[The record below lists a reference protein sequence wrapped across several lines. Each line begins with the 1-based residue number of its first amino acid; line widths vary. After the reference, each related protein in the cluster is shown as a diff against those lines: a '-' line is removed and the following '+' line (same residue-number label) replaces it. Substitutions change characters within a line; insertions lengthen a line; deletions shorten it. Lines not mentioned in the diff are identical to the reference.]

1 MATVETGNQN
11 SGSQGSSNN
20 LTGSGNWNFTDGQ
33 WQSSEGAT
41 LTDTANSFASGG
53 GAGGGDNASGGASAF
68 GAGGGNPL
76 AGGGNTSN
84 SNGESNY
91 TRPADEGGLADGN
104 NPFNQ
109 LLGVLGGGSSSSS
122 DGNPLAGG
130 SNSAS
135 GGGASSEGSNSASGG
150 NLPGN
155 LPFGDNPP
163 GAGDSPLTNGTV
175 PLDSNSS
182 FDGKPVPN
190 DNQNWISSLNAVSSD
205 TNATGNTGS
214 GNGNWNLG
222 SDNTTNGNGNWNF
235 ASGNST
241 SGNGNWNYTD
251 GNSTSG
257 NGNWGFGTGNST
269 GGNGNWNVGSDN
281 STVGN
286 ANTSTGSDSQI
297 LGSGNTSSADGSN
310 ITGNRIDSSQVS
322 NGAGNSIVGNEG
334 WAFAVTGSSNTGAD
348 SLLNGGANNT
358 TSDSNASTTSNQIDF
373 VSQGVGAAINTNVGN
388 LLNSPDL
395 IAAATSNSTY
405 TNPQGY
411 DFSGVVA

>member
-11 SGSQGSSNN
+11 SGSQGS
-20 LTGSGNWNFTDGQ
+20 GNWNFIDGQ
-33 WQSSEGAT
+33 WQSTEGAT

-53 GAGGGDNASGGASAF
+53 GAGGDNASGGASGF
-68 GAGGGNPL
+68 GAGGGNTL

-104 NPFNQ
+104 NPVNQ
-109 LLGVLGGGSSSSS
+109 LVGALGGDLSSL
-122 DGNPLAGG
+122 DGGAPSGN
-130 SNSAS
+130 AS
-135 GGGASSEGSNSASGG
+135 ASSEGSNSASAS

-163 GAGDSPLTNGTV
+163 GAGNSPLTDGTV
-175 PLDSNSS
+175 PLDDNSS

-190 DNQNWISSLNAVSSD
+190 ENSDWISSLNAVSSD

-222 SDNTTNGNGNWNF
+222 SDNTTNGNGNWNL
-235 ASGNST
+235 ASGNT
-241 SGNGNWNYTD
+241 TEGNGNWNYTD

-257 NGNWGFGTGNST
+257 NGNWGFGTDNST
-269 GGNGNWNVGSDN
+269 SGNGNWNVGSDN

-373 VSQGVGAAINTNVGN
+373 LSQGVGSAIDTNVGN

-395 IAAATSNSTY
+395 ITAATSNSTY